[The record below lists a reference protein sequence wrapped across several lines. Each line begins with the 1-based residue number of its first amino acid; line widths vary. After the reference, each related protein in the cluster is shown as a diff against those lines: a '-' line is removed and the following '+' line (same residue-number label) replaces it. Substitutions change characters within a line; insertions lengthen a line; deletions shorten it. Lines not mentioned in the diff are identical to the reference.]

1 MEAIWILALI
11 CFIVAASCIIAL
23 AIINL
28 ASNAAEEWYRQAERL
43 RKWPPR

>member
-11 CFIVAASCIIAL
+11 CFMVAAFCIIAL

-28 ASNAAEEWYRQAERL
+28 ASNAEEWYRQAERL
-43 RKWPPR
+43 RKWPLR